1 MLTRMWRKGNVTV
14 HCWYF
19 SKETKNTNL
28 KRQYTPIAVLF
39 MISIIW
45 KQPKCPSV
53 DEWMKMMWRIH
64 ARAHTYTGTLF
75 NHKREQNLA
84 ICNNMDMT
92 SRILCYLKCQTK
104 KNTIGFHLYVESKKE
119 NRWTNKAETDSQRW
133 RINQWLPEGLEDRK
147 I

>member
-1 MLTRMWRKGNVTV
+1 MWRKGNITV

-84 ICNNMDMT
+84 ICNNMDRPREYYAIKWNK
-92 SRILCYLKCQTK
+92 SEKDRCYMISL
-104 KNTIGFHLYVESKKE
+104 IHV
-119 NRWTNKAETDSQRW
+119 
-133 RINQWLPEGLEDRK
+133 I
-147 I
+147 